1 MYVYIPLTTHT
12 QQMDVCVTV
21 RVLRKA
27 LIGVILV
34 SVSAST
40 NIEGDAGITLSAD
53 TTLQQLHNVHE
64 FACVIAPGG
73 NTSYVAAVAHD
84 RSLLVGFSHLKIY
97 HNDNFYL
104 RSRRVIV

>member
-1 MYVYIPLTTHT
+1 M

-27 LIGVILV
+27 LIGVTLV

-40 NIEGDAGITLSAD
+40 NIEGDAGITLTAD
-53 TTLQQLHNVHE
+53 TTLEHLHNVHE

-84 RSLLVGFSHLKIY
+84 RSLLVGFLHLKI
-97 HNDNFYL
+97 
-104 RSRRVIV
+104 